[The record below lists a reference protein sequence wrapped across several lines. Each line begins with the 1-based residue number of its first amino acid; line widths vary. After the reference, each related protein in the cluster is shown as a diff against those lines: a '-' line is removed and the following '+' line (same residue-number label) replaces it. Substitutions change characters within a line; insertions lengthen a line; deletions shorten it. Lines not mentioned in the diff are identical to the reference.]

1 MYDAILSAVAR
12 HIQLTPSETQIFQ
25 SVLVHRKFRKR
36 QYVVQAGD
44 VCRYENFV
52 VKGVLRAYSVNAEGK
67 EHIVMFA
74 MEGWWISD
82 LYSFLTSTPAT
93 LNIDVLEDCD
103 ILSIEK
109 PALVKL
115 YEQVPK
121 FDRLF
126 RVLLQNAFIAQ
137 QQRILGTISQ
147 TVEERYEEF
156 IRKYPL
162 LEQRIPQH
170 QVASFIGTTP
180 ETLSRIRKQAAKA

>member
-12 HIQLTPSETQIFQ
+12 HIQLTPNETQIFQ